1 MLWTGDRYNSRMV
14 FLTSSPFTPMC
25 SPYDVAFT
33 FPPNIVFSSSMS
45 SDHQRFV
52 PVMISARFG
61 SIDEPKWKRVFS
73 LEDYLECS
81 KTS

>member
-1 MLWTGDRYNSRMV
+1 
-14 FLTSSPFTPMC
+14 MC
-25 SPYDVAFT
+25 SPDDVAFT

-45 SDHQRFV
+45 SDCHRFV
-52 PVMISARFG
+52 TVMISVRFG

-81 KTS
+81 KTADS